1 MHESRV
7 VSEAGDDTVDSTGK
21 ESDDSVP
28 CGDSVALSD
37 ESMLN
42 VLGVTKYTEGS
53 RAWVLV

>member
-7 VSEAGDDTVDSTGK
+7 VSEAGDDTGEVDSTGE

-42 VLGVTKYTEGS
+42 VLGAPKYTEGS
-53 RAWVLV
+53 RA